1 MLTQDRELFDFHAG
15 WIASLME
22 PKNMNHEPPTHLDG
36 IAKQKWAEIIDVL
49 QARGDTLDAGVLT
62 AVGCYAVASSQWTE
76 ASLKVQELGLIV
88 KSPQGFPQENPSDHR
103 TEGHDGATP
112 LGRAVAVDAEGQS
125 AGPEERH
132 RAGIEC
138 RQDTPRHGREHQPKK
153 HKTA

>member
-1 MLTQDRELFDFHAG
+1 
-15 WIASLME
+15 
-22 PKNMNHEPPTHLDG
+22 MNHEPPTHLDG

-88 KSPQGFPQENPSDHR
+88 KSPQGFPQENPYATIAR
-103 TEGHDGATP
+103 KAMTELRRWGEQLQLTP
-112 LGRAVAVDAEGQS
+112 KAKRPGRKKDTEPESSVAKILRGMDEN
-125 AGPEERH
+125 
-132 RAGIEC
+132 
-138 RQDTPRHGREHQPKK
+138 TKPKK